1 MKRNLCPLLAAA
13 AILTLASCG
22 GNDSPGGG
30 TGGPTVPAN
39 ANANNPTVSRKE
51 VARLEFPHL
60 KGGNS
65 IVLVHKTSDGYDP
78 DGVNY
83 AVEWDTKLKSQRW
96 TCYQM
101 HRGYTGS
108 AGYYGTFTEDPDL
121 PSYARFP
128 DTNYMYTGSGLTRGH
143 ICPSADRQYSREA
156 NIQTFYYS
164 NMQPQYYNFNAGK
177 NYTGVW
183 VKMENIVRSWTG
195 QLAATDTM
203 YVCKGGTID
212 GSDNILMRIKG
223 QLIVPKYFF
232 MALLV
237 KNSRGYKALGFWAE
251 HNNDILPSVNLKD
264 YVVSIAFL
272 QQKTGIDFFCN
283 LPDET
288 ENHVEN
294 LPRENILTAWGFK

>member
-1 MKRNLCPLLAAA
+1 MKRGLFLLLASA
-13 AILTLASCG
+13 AILALASCG
-22 GNDSPGGG
+22 GSDSPGGG
-30 TGGPTVPAN
+30 AGGSTAPAN
-39 ANANNPTVSRKE
+39 TNANNPKTSRRE
-51 VARLEFPHL
+51 VVRLEFPRL

-65 IVLVHKTSDGYDP
+65 ILLVHKTSDSYDP

-83 AVEWDTKLKSQRW
+83 SVEWDSDLKSQRW

-101 HRGYTGS
+101 HRGYTGN
-108 AGYYGTFTEDPDL
+108 AGRHDIFTEDPDL

-128 DTNYMYTGSGLTRGH
+128 DTYAMYSGSGFTRGH
-143 ICPSADRQYSREA
+143 ICPSADRQYSKEA
-156 NIQTFYYS
+156 NKQTFYYT
-164 NMQPQYYNFNAGK
+164 NMQPQYYNFNAGD

-183 VKMENIVRSWTG
+183 VNMENRVRSWAG

-212 GSDNILMRIKG
+212 SPRNILMRIKN

-232 MALLV
+232 MALLI
-237 KNSRGYKALGFWAE
+237 KNSKGYKALGFWAE
-251 HNNDILPSVNLKD
+251 HNNAIPPKVNLAD
-264 YVVSIAFL
+264 YVVSIADL

-294 LPRENILTAWGFK
+294 LARENILTAWGFK